1 MMERLPDG
9 EAAEYGTALEE
20 AESARTVAGF
30 RRRLLVEHMVGGFH

>member
-20 AESARTVAGF
+20 EESARTVADEAESQ
-30 RRRLLVEHMVGGFH
+30 RHK